1 MACQYPSDTIDRVE
15 GDLQTMSGVRFN
27 ASAHMP
33 QHGERADDESAE
45 PQGRQSPPSNVARA
59 HRGERA
65 RADLYDTLGQL
76 RVRLDY
82 AQRIDDGVARA
93 KQRIAAEKR
102 ENPLVF
108 GAAVVG
114 VAAVCGVR
122 RMGDRFEGCAG
133 VSVA

>member
-1 MACQYPSDTIDRVE
+1 
-15 GDLQTMSGVRFN
+15 MSQQ
-27 ASAHMP
+27 SH
-33 QHGERADDESAE
+33 
-45 PQGRQSPPSNVARA
+45 QGRQSPPS
-59 HRGERA
+59 ERELGLIEASEA

-76 RVRLDY
+76 RARLDY

-114 VAAVCGVR
+114 VAAVCGVAVWAIASKVVR
-122 RMGDRFEGCAG
+122 AFQ
-133 VSVA
+133 

>member
-1 MACQYPSDTIDRVE
+1 
-15 GDLQTMSGVRFN
+15 MSQQ
-27 ASAHMP
+27 S
-33 QHGERADDESAE
+33 Q
-45 PQGRQSPPSNVARA
+45 QGRQSPPS
-59 HRGERA
+59 ERELGLIEASEA

-76 RVRLDY
+76 RVQLDY

-114 VAAVCGVR
+114 VAAVCGVAVWAIASKVVR
-122 RMGDRFEGCAG
+122 AFQ
-133 VSVA
+133 